1 MFNLNI
7 SKAMDDWQIVALC
20 YIGGCLATFILGII
34 VGKCLFHDNFAEI
47 EEEVKEVLDEV
58 EYEVGKHYTSTH
70 LSEHEY
76 VTILYIDDTTVL
88 YKMWHRDGYLATI
101 REMPLK
107 DFKELFIHS
116 KIIDNHDNR

>member
-7 SKAMDDWQIVALC
+7 SKAMDDWQIAALC
-20 YIGGCLATFILGII
+20 YIGGCLVTFTLGILT
-34 VGKCLFHDNFAEI
+34 GKWLFHDDFNEI
-47 EEEVKEVLDEV
+47 EEEVKGVLEV
-58 EYEVGKHYTSTH
+58 EYEVGKHYTSPY
-70 LSEHEY
+70 LSEDEY
-76 VTILYIDDTTVL
+76 VTILYIDEATVL

-107 DFKELFIHS
+107 DFKELFIDS